1 MVIHR
6 VSRKDFA
13 GSQGNTDFWEP
24 IDREF
29 RVVGGEGIL
38 ERDRQVRKLVREYGG
53 WVEESEIENRRP

>member
-1 MVIHR
+1 MFCPGVASLVIHC
-6 VSRKDFA
+6 VSQKDFA

-38 ERDRQVRKLVREYGG
+38 ERD
-53 WVEESEIENRRP
+53 